1 MSRGGFRTQIFGLL
15 TFFQFFFSGSK
26 IITQWGANFYKI
38 AEKAYGLRGDR
49 YPDWMKKPTPKV
61 PAGMAYHVDMA
72 DMRKVAGVPSQIG
85 RPDDFDAQGGDD
97 GP

>member
-1 MSRGGFRTQIFGLL
+1 
-15 TFFQFFFSGSK
+15 
-26 IITQWGANFYKI
+26 
-38 AEKAYGLRGDR
+38 
-49 YPDWMKKPTPKV
+49 
-61 PAGMAYHVDMA
+61 MAYHVDMA